1 MADEKQSLLHS
12 RGLLSSLQRRAPP
25 GLAWKAIP
33 RLDAEMQESG
43 SALAA
48 SWPESGVTVC
58 LSFEVIIT
66 GGEKKK
72 RPKKKTEIVVDI
84 SGRSKRERQE
94 NTGAFQ
100 CQHF

>member
-1 MADEKQSLLHS
+1 
-12 RGLLSSLQRRAPP
+12 
-25 GLAWKAIP
+25 
-33 RLDAEMQESG
+33 MQESG

-48 SWPESGVTVC
+48 SWPKSGVTVC
-58 LSFEVIIT
+58 HSFEVIIAE
-66 GGEKKK
+66 GGKKK
-72 RPKKKTEIVVDI
+72 KWPKMKTEIVVDI